1 MCFIRHNFIFLL
13 TSSGCVAYITYTIGY
28 AWAVCVLCVH
38 CVCIMQMCTH
48 SNEGEFRMELLEAS
62 EAIRR
67 EHIRSEI
74 SCATYHFA
82 LVFETVF
89 FYIHL
94 HTTYLLFVYI
104 CLSVSKERSKE
115 FDVPCYLA
123 RVMRFLRHFKIMYRY
138 YIWLFNRHHRQ
149 GVIDVCVC
157 ECVRACV
164 FFKALAPP

>member
-1 MCFIRHNFIFLL
+1 
-13 TSSGCVAYITYTIGY
+13 
-28 AWAVCVLCVH
+28 
-38 CVCIMQMCTH
+38 
-48 SNEGEFRMELLEAS
+48 MELLEAS

-82 LVFETVF
+82 LVFD
-89 FYIHL
+89 IHL

-138 YIWLFNRHHRQ
+138 YI
-149 GVIDVCVC
+149 
-157 ECVRACV
+157 
-164 FFKALAPP
+164 